1 MRRHPQPATTRRP
14 AREGLVTAMIGSALV
29 TAAEQGAEK
38 VRELPMP
45 PWAFGVLTIVTFA
58 VLLGITWSFR
68 SVGNRH

>member
-1 MRRHPQPATTRRP
+1 
-14 AREGLVTAMIGSALV
+14 MIASALV

-38 VRELPMP
+38 AHELPMP
-45 PWAFGVLTIVTFA
+45 PWAFGVLAIVTFA